1 MAEVAGSAGAS
12 EVGDD
17 EGMDTMDMGP
27 DGNDFGLSQSA
38 PGAGDSR
45 SSRLARKAESARQ
58 ARLRHKQFV
67 TELQQ
72 QVDAA
77 QDRVRELEVFCTT
90 GPGSAASAVQ
100 ELRSALAPEQMAQL
114 QQWLTDA
121 QGENHVL
128 KRYESGTALPPPAR
142 APAMPSQSA
151 PIAIA
156 GARAGGDTGGRSG
169 VSPMESDDESTFP
182 ISRSWDDIEGARRC
196 ISLVCESGLVLHQ
209 MDASVGWAPIAPP
222 PTHSPTA
229 RWQHPQPQLAP
240 RFPPHDR
247 HKSPLLKPA
256 HLLLVA
262 HRRGFRGWAAA
273 AQGPVPLPGA
283 AVTTGRRLGL
293 GFTSGSGWAAGRAG
307 VHVGGLHVSTM
318 HART

>member
-1 MAEVAGSAGAS
+1 MRWRPSRWPSCSSGEYSRHTARSRAPCDAPCVRGEPRAYTCVDSLGA
-12 EVGDD
+12 
-17 EGMDTMDMGP
+17 P
-27 DGNDFGLSQSA
+27 
-38 PGAGDSR
+38 
-45 SSRLARKAESARQ
+45 
-58 ARLRHKQFV
+58 
-67 TELQQ
+67 
-72 QVDAA
+72 
-77 QDRVRELEVFCTT
+77 
-90 GPGSAASAVQ
+90 ASG
-100 ELRSALAPEQMAQL
+100 R
-114 QQWLTDA
+114 LTDA

-128 KRYESGTALPPPAR
+128 KRYESGTTLPPPAR